1 MRKVWAF
8 FFTKKKKR
16 KGMRSLAGNLA
27 TDATSTAQFR
37 EKPRD
42 LDATRKAH

>member
-8 FFTKKKKR
+8 FFHKKENR
-16 KGMRSLAGNLA
+16 KGIRSLAGNLA

-37 EKPRD
+37 AKPRD
-42 LDATRKAH
+42 LDAARKAH